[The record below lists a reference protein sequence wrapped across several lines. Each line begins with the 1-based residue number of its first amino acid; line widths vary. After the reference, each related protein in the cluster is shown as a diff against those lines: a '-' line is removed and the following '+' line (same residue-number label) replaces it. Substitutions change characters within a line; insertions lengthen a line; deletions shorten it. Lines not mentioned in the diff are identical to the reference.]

1 MSEEEPSADASQ
13 GGGGKPPVFSG
24 KGIDY
29 ADWKTE
35 AGVWAHVCR
44 KPKDKIAGLL
54 FLAQDQKMVKKV
66 MMSITE
72 EKMNSENGYKLMM
85 EAMDKKYLKPAD
97 TLSWA
102 HFDRFDTM
110 TRGKNERSEDFLL
123 RFELAFTDAQ
133 RYDSKLQSSPRMLAL
148 MALKRMQIS
157 RFDRAQIL
165 AGMKDEVNLETLQQA
180 LDKFYDEKDV
190 PWVSNGGADTIA
202 ETVETFAAF
211 DSGEDIALFVKR
223 FGKQPGPG
231 VTCHRCGKSGHIA
244 RDCETDWAK
253 CKKIFHANGF
263 SGVAVEFIESED
275 DEEVDEEVEPPPFR
289 F

>member
-1 MSEEEPSADASQ
+1 MSGEEPSADASQ

-165 AGMKDEVNLETLQQA
+165 AGMKDEVNLETLQ
-180 LDKFYDEKDV
+180 
-190 PWVSNGGADTIA
+190 
-202 ETVETFAAF
+202 
-211 DSGEDIALFVKR
+211 
-223 FGKQPGPG
+223 
-231 VTCHRCGKSGHIA
+231 
-244 RDCETDWAK
+244 
-253 CKKIFHANGF
+253 
-263 SGVAVEFIESED
+263 
-275 DEEVDEEVEPPPFR
+275 
-289 F
+289 

>member
-1 MSEEEPSADASQ
+1 
-13 GGGGKPPVFSG
+13 
-24 KGIDY
+24 
-29 ADWKTE
+29 
-35 AGVWAHVCR
+35 
-44 KPKDKIAGLL
+44 
-54 FLAQDQKMVKKV
+54 
-66 MMSITE
+66 
-72 EKMNSENGYKLMM
+72 
-85 EAMDKKYLKPAD
+85 
-97 TLSWA
+97 
-102 HFDRFDTM
+102 
-110 TRGKNERSEDFLL
+110 
-123 RFELAFTDAQ
+123 
-133 RYDSKLQSSPRMLAL
+133 
-148 MALKRMQIS
+148 
-157 RFDRAQIL
+157 
-165 AGMKDEVNLETLQQA
+165 
-180 LDKFYDEKDV
+180 V